1 MNEVFRLPRKQL
13 FVGLAC
19 AVFFAAMAAF
29 VLGICLSNDTR
40 KPLPWPGVLIVI
52 VAGEA
57 FWLSWLATA
66 LYGLAAYWREELHI
80 EGAQLRFR
88 GVLRT
93 ATLDLAAVTQARWR
107 YWPSASLTLRSGAE
121 RLKIHFHY
129 DDSKRLMEHLHAQIP
144 YQVQVDWPLFHHHH
158 LRPRVIG
165 PDRVLIDRKRIDR
178 YAIPAALIFFT
189 VVLVCGIWV
198 GFLKATVGACIGA
211 VFLIGFR
218 YLIPKKGFHD
228 ETIQAA
234 LGRIRRDEPA
244 AMWMMAW
251 LVLALVVMI
260 ALAAAERW
268 FHLVLPFRLQMTGL
282 AILGIGFVAIL
293 ACGARRGYIREKKRK
308 AQLETEWNA
317 EHASV

>member
-19 AVFFAAMAAF
+19 AVFFAVMAAF
-29 VLGICLSNDTR
+29 VFGICLSNDTR

-52 VAGEA
+52 VAGES

-93 ATLDLAAVTQARWR
+93 ATLDLTEVTQARWR

-121 RLKIHFHY
+121 RLNIHFQY

-144 YQVQVDWPLFHHHH
+144 YQVQVDWPLFHYHH

-165 PDRVLIDRKRIDR
+165 PDHVLIDRKRIDR
-178 YAIPAALIFFT
+178 YLVPAAIAIF
-189 VVLVCGIWV
+189 VALLACGIWV
-198 GFLKATVGACIGA
+198 DFLKAA
-211 VFLIGFR
+211 VSGGLMVFVLFAMR
-218 YLIPKKGFHD
+218 YMIPKKGFH
-228 ETIQAA
+228 ERSMRATF
-234 LGRIRRDEPA
+234 RDEPGLL
-244 AMWMMAW
+244 WMLGW
-251 LVLALVVMI
+251 LMLALAVTI

-268 FHLVLPFRLQMTGL
+268 FHFVLPSWLQMTGL
-282 AILGIGFVAIL
+282 AVVGTGFVAIL
-293 ACGARRGYIREKKRK
+293 AWGVRCEHVREKKRK
-308 AQLETEWNA
+308 AQLEAEWNA